1 MLIVSFIPE
10 DSENKNLL
18 NSSLEHF
25 LLFVFILFVS
35 ISINLML
42 QHHLSAPYMWEICKR
57 QDQTD
62 FHHTRDCKC
71 HVFTRSDGQCTK
83 AEVVSDRLKTDLVT
97 WNSLSYLKNCYC
109 GHVLKPK
116 VENNTADYSLL
127 TETPQGEKELS
138 QGSSLGCCCR
148 E

>member
-25 LLFVFILFVS
+25 FVCF
-35 ISINLML
+35 
-42 QHHLSAPYMWEICKR
+42 HLVCLYFYQSDVAAPPLCPYMWEICKR